1 MKRMVLTLVSLASV
15 VAVPHAA
22 PTRPQAAQQLPAP
35 TFRTTTRLIVQTVMV
50 KDKDGRPIEG
60 LTAKDFIVT
69 EDGQAQMISFVEFQR
84 LPTAPRGAGQAPA
97 APVTPPLP
105 TSANQGAAQP

>member
-1 MKRMVLTLVSLASV
+1 MKRMVLTLVSFASV

-22 PTRPQAAQQLPAP
+22 PPRPQAAQQPPAP

-50 KDKDGRPIEG
+50 KNKDGHPIEG

-69 EDGQAQMISFVEFQR
+69 EDGQPQMKNYIFV
-84 LPTAPRGAGQAPA
+84 TA
-97 APVTPPLP
+97 LE
-105 TSANQGAAQP
+105 